1 MQEQHHGFRR
11 SALRALTLFT
21 LAALNTPVQAANRNY
36 TISSFDAIRI
46 DGPVNVVLTTGTG
59 VSARAEGDQGALDR
73 LRVELSGRVLSV
85 TMERPQPGQKSS
97 GNAVLLRLSTGM
109 LEKLVMTG
117 GGSVS
122 VDRMKGLRGE
132 IISGGNG
139 DVSVGMVDLDRI
151 DLSFAGGGRANLTG
165 RAGVANI
172 RLSGPGA
179 VAAEALHT
187 RQANIVNEGAGSVTV
202 TADVT
207 AKVVA
212 SGSGDVVVTGK
223 AAWTVD
229 NRGTGRIGCGGDS
242 W

>member
-1 MQEQHHGFRR
+1 VQEQHHGFRR

-21 LAALNTPVQAANRNY
+21 LAALNMPVQAATRNY

-46 DGPVNVVLTTGTG
+46 DAPVNVVLTTGTG
-59 VSARAEGDQGALDR
+59 VSARADGDQGALDR

-97 GNAVLLRLSTGM
+97 GNAALLRLSTGM

-132 IISGGNG
+132 IICGGNG

-151 DLSFAGGGRANLTG
+151 DLSFAGGGRASLTG

-179 VAAEALHT
+179 VAAEALHA
-187 RQANIVNEGAGSVTV
+187 RQANIVNEGAGSLTV

-207 AKVVA
+207 AKIVA

-223 AAWTVD
+223 AACTVD
-229 NRGTGRIGCGGDS
+229 NRGTGRIGCGGDN

>member
-11 SALRALTLFT
+11 SALRALTLAA
-21 LAALNTPVQAANRNY
+21 LAASTSPVQAATRNY
-36 TISSFDAIRI
+36 TISSFDAVRI
-46 DGPVNVVLTTGTG
+46 DAPVNVVLTTGTG
-59 VSARAEGDQGALDR
+59 VSARAEGDQHALDR

-85 TMERPQPGQKSS
+85 TMERAPSGQKSS
-97 GNAVLLRLSTGM
+97 GGAVLLRLSTGM
-109 LEKLVMTG
+109 IEKLVMTG

-139 DVSVGMVDLDRI
+139 DVSVGSVDLDRI
-151 DLSFAGGGRANLTG
+151 DLSFAGGGRANLIG

-179 VAAEALHT
+179 VTAEALHA

-202 TADVT
+202 AADVM
-207 AKVVA
+207 AKIVA
-212 SGSGDVVVTGK
+212 SGSGDIMVTGK
-223 AAWTVD
+223 AACTVD
-229 NRGTGRIGCGGDS
+229 NRGTGRIGCGGES